1 MSSTKAGTTRK
12 IKTPLISTAVLVA
25 AGVVL
30 LMLVLEPTDR
40 RAAPAADVA
49 TAGNGTADGTLR

>member
-1 MSSTKAGTTRK
+1 MSSTKAGTTRR

-30 LMLVLEPTDR
+30 LMLVPGPADR
-40 RAAPAADVA
+40 RAVPAADEAVA
-49 TAGNGTADGTLR
+49 GTGTADGAF